1 MHHQIQH
8 HPDLLDT
15 KVQGKTVLVTGSARG
30 IGAATAALFN
40 KHGANV
46 VITDLPFLR
55 APAEELISTL
65 EHSDRAIFLPG
76 SITEWAQ
83 LRGVFKQGVARFGR
97 IDVVVANAG
106 IMESNTVLD
115 VEVDEHGDP
124 LESAEAVKVLDVN
137 LKGTLNTLR
146 LGLHYMSTNEPLGNE
161 SDRGS
166 IVLVS
171 STSGYFGTTGNA
183 AYIASKHGTVGLLRA
198 SQAKASSL
206 RIRVNSVAPSYTP
219 TYITA
224 GFGDSPRDAGLEV
237 NTPEMVGSAI
247 AYAAVDPER
256 RGTCCLVAGKFMR
269 ELELTQKSVINDWLG
284 EDLAGA
290 MAKFGQFLAET
301 GGYKLPPSTKI
312 T

>member
-1 MHHQIQH
+1 MHHQMQQS
-8 HPDLLDT
+8 PDLLAN
-15 KVQGKTVLVTGSARG
+15 VQGKTALITGSARG
-30 IGAATAALFN
+30 IGAATAALLN

-55 APAEELISTL
+55 ESAEELITTL
-65 EHSDRAIFLPG
+65 AHPDKAIFVPG
-76 SITEWAQ
+76 SITDWAQ
-83 LRGVFKQGVARFGR
+83 LRNVFKQGVAKFGG
-97 IDVVVANAG
+97 IDIVVANAG

-124 LESAEAVKVLDVN
+124 LESSEAVKVLDVN

-146 LGLHYMSTNEPLGNE
+146 LGLHYLAQNQPSSPGG
-161 SDRGS
+161 DKGS

-171 STSGYFGTTGNA
+171 STSGYFGTTGNV
-183 AYIASKHGTVGLLRA
+183 AYIASKHGTVGLVRA
-198 SQAKASSL
+198 SQAKAASL
-206 RIRVNSVAPSYTP
+206 GIRVNSIAPSYTP

-224 GFGDSPRDAGLEV
+224 GFGDSIKEAGLEA

-247 AYAAVDPER
+247 MYAAVDPAR
-256 RGTCCLVAGKFMR
+256 RGTCCLVAGRFLR
-269 ELELTQKSVINDWLG
+269 ELEYTQKSVVNEWLG
-284 EDLAGA
+284 QDLAEA

-312 T
+312 V